1 MYKRQGWG
9 KSTQLGYG
17 LGLSIGAKLASPDKQ
32 IVNVMGE
39 AAFGMTGLD
48 IETAVRSEIPIMTIV
63 LKNSVMTNY
72 NRRMPT
78 AAAQFKSDQLTGDYA
93 KVAAGL
99 GAYSEEITDPEELSS
114 AIRRAETAN
123 QQGQAAVLQVISK
136 VEKDVAV

>member
-1 MYKRQGWG
+1 
-9 KSTQLGYG
+9 
-17 LGLSIGAKLASPDKQ
+17 
-32 IVNVMGE
+32 
-39 AAFGMTGLD
+39 
-48 IETAVRSEIPIMTIV
+48 
-63 LKNSVMTNY
+63 MTNY
-72 NRRMPT
+72 NGRMPT

-93 KVAAGL
+93 KVAEGL